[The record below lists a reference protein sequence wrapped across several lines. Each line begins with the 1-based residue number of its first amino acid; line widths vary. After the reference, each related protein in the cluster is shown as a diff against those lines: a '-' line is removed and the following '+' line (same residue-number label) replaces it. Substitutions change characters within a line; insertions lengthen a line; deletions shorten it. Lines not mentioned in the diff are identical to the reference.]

1 MLRATV
7 LASALIATAI
17 AALSAQNTARERAL
31 TPYRIGFEHMRAEA
45 FDEAAKAFEVAT
57 QTDPTFEMAH
67 YMLGR
72 MHMSRKRF
80 VEAVAAL
87 SEARR
92 LYQVQA
98 GRQFTNAQEAQRY
111 RRDTIAEIDDAL
123 RQLQSARQTQ
133 QTAEYLRQLND
144 RKRQLM
150 DNLSRGNNMTL
161 GVADA
166 VPSYVTLSLGSAHFR
181 SGNLAEAEK
190 AYLESVATDPGAGEA
205 HNNLAVVY
213 YETGRYKEADKALRA
228 AEKAGVKVHPELKA
242 QITQKLKAGS

>member
-1 MLRATV
+1 
-7 LASALIATAI
+7 
-17 AALSAQNTARERAL
+17 
-31 TPYRIGFEHMRAEA
+31 
-45 FDEAAKAFEVAT
+45 
-57 QTDPTFEMAH
+57 
-67 YMLGR
+67 
-72 MHMSRKRF
+72 
-80 VEAVAAL
+80 
-87 SEARR
+87 
-92 LYQVQA
+92 
-98 GRQFTNAQEAQRY
+98 
-111 RRDTIAEIDDAL
+111 
-123 RQLQSARQTQ
+123 
-133 QTAEYLRQLND
+133 LND

-150 DNLSRGNNMTL
+150 DNLSRGNNITL

-181 SGNLAEAEK
+181 TGNLAEAEK